1 MVARLALLLALAS
14 SFAPLPASVRRIGRS
29 PRRALIDAE
38 EEVDS
43 DTKVVVEAVVESAF
57 AAVSGDEALDDE
69 GVGGGAAEASNG
81 TAPAPAVDARVL
93 KAFGIDAD
101 DFEGAGRGAYA
112 SNTLRTVSA
121 ALLKATVALESA
133 QIWFET
139 ESAKSAAIVQAVV
152 EYARRKVTADASTP
166 TSRSATHLK
175 CAPS

>member
-81 TAPAPAVDARVL
+81 TAPAPAVEQQAPEFIREALRHDR
-93 KAFGIDAD
+93 
-101 DFEGAGRGAYA
+101 
-112 SNTLRTVSA
+112 NTLDGLPA
-121 ALLKATVALESA
+121 AWPGA
-133 QIWFET
+133 
-139 ESAKSAAIVQAVV
+139 
-152 EYARRKVTADASTP
+152 
-166 TSRSATHLK
+166 
-175 CAPS
+175 